1 MTYELKHKILVD
13 YLTSKVDEADWHG
26 VCDAAND
33 LRVMEAEKRARDE
46 MIKLEKD
53 TRAYQSGQGNWPQ
66 NLPHALNCPCIV
78 CRSPNEIP
86 NQAGSQQTQQGAYTS
101 YSNAQQPNEHR
112 LSAALA
118 AEVLNGPLTGDKSPI
133 DPYRFVP
140 DKLV

>member
-66 NLPHALNCPCIV
+66 TLPHAANCTCIV

-101 YSNAQQPNEHR
+101 YSNTQQPK
-112 LSAALA
+112 
-118 AEVLNGPLTGDKSPI
+118 AEVVSVIGSTEQAQTGADT
-133 DPYRFVP
+133 YRFAP